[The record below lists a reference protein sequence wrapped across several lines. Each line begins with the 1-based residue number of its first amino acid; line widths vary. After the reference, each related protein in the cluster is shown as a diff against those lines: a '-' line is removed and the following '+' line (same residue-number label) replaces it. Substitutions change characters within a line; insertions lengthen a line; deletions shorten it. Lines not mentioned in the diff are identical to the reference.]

1 MENDPS
7 WYTQRNKK
15 DGSRSR
21 ETNMAWY
28 DRLLG
33 RAPIVDEEKLN
44 PAQYVISRNEGMTI
58 DSREVVTNYRN
69 AYEQLEIVNR
79 AVNMIVDDVSEI
91 PFAIGEK
98 IVGTTNVLKN
108 IRRSKVDLL
117 INKEPN
123 PFQDVSAFKR
133 NLIIDLLIDGNI
145 FIYFDGAHLYHLP
158 ADKVRIYTDDKTYVE
173 RYSYDNSID
182 YSPDEIIHIKE
193 NSFNSIYRGTPRLK
207 PAFRTMQLLGSM
219 RDFQDNFFKNGA
231 VPGLVLKSPNT
242 LSEKIKERMLQA
254 WVARYNPKS
263 GGRRPLFLDGGL
275 EVENLTEINFKEL
288 DFQEGIKSN
297 ERIILEAMGI
307 PSILMDGG
315 NNANIRP
322 NHRLYYLETILPI
335 VKKVS
340 CALERFFG
348 FSMSEDV
355 TGIPALQPELRDQAA
370 YYATLVNTGILS
382 ANEAREALGKEP
394 VDGFDEPRVP
404 ANIAGSATNP
414 EQGGR
419 PTEAAPSE
427 EE

>member
-1 MENDPS
+1 
-7 WYTQRNKK
+7 
-15 DGSRSR
+15 
-21 ETNMAWY
+21 MAWY
-28 DRLLG
+28 DRFLG
-33 RAPIVDEEKLN
+33 RNSEEKLN
-44 PAQYVISRNEGMTI
+44 PAQYVISRNEGMTV
-58 DSREVVTNYRN
+58 DSREVITNYRN

-91 PFAIGEK
+91 PFAVGEK
-98 IVGTTNVLKN
+98 IVGTNNILKN
-108 IRRSKVDLL
+108 IRKSKVDLL
-117 INKEPN
+117 LNVEPN

-145 FIYFDGAHLYHLP
+145 FIYFDGVHLYHLP
-158 ADKVRIYTDDKTYVE
+158 ADKITIYTDDSTYVE
-173 RYSYDNSID
+173 KYSYDNSID
-182 YSPDEIIHIKE
+182 YNPNEIIHIKE
-193 NSFNSIYRGTPRLK
+193 NSFNSIYRGVPRLK
-207 PAFRTMQLLGSM
+207 PAFRTMQLLASM

-307 PSILMDGG
+307 PPILLDGG

-335 VKKVS
+335 VKKLGY
-340 CALERFFG
+340 ALERFFG
-348 FSMSEDV
+348 FSLNEDV

-394 VDGFDEPRVP
+394 VEGFDEPRVP
-404 ANIAGSATNP
+404 ANIAGSAANP

-419 PTEAAPSE
+419 PSESAPSE

>member
-1 MENDPS
+1 
-7 WYTQRNKK
+7 
-15 DGSRSR
+15 
-21 ETNMAWY
+21 MAWY
-28 DRLLG
+28 DRFLG
-33 RAPIVDEEKLN
+33 RDSEEKLN
-44 PAQYVISRNEGMTI
+44 PSQYVISRNEGMTI
-58 DSREVVTNYRN
+58 DSREIITNYRN

-91 PFAIGEK
+91 PFSVGEK
-98 IVGTTNVLKN
+98 IVGTNNILKN

-117 INKEPN
+117 LNVEPN
-123 PFQDVSAFKR
+123 PFQDVSSFKR

-158 ADKVRIYTDDKTYVE
+158 ADKVTIYSDDKTYIE
-173 RYSYDNSID
+173 KFTYDNSID
-182 YSPDEIIHIKE
+182 YSPNEIIHIKE
-193 NSFNSIYRGTPRLK
+193 NSFNSIYRGVPRLK
-207 PAFRTMQLLGSM
+207 PAYRTMQLLASM
-219 RDFQDNFFKNGA
+219 RNFQDNFFKNGA

-242 LSEKIKERMLQA
+242 LSEKVKERMMQA
-254 WVARYNPKS
+254 WSMRYNPNT
-263 GGRRPLFLDGGL
+263 GGRRPLILDGGL
-275 EVENLTEINFKEL
+275 EVDPLTDVNFKEL
-288 DFQEGIKSN
+288 DFAESIKAN

-307 PSILMDGG
+307 PPILLDGG

-322 NHRLYYLETILPI
+322 NHRLYYLETVLPV
-335 VKKVS
+335 VKKLGY
-340 CALERFFG
+340 ALERFFG
-348 FSMSEDV
+348 FSLNEDV

-404 ANIAGSATNP
+404 ANIAGSAVNP

-419 PTEAAPSE
+419 PEEAAPSE